1 MTFKNFFFN
10 TEGATR
16 SRMPWI
22 DYTKGI
28 AIILVIYR
36 HVWFGLT
43 RDKLDTFHY
52 LYLKHANDIVY
63 SFRMPLFFILSGI
76 FVGKSLAK
84 RTRKQFIVNKFD
96 TLLYPYLI
104 WAFIQVTLQILF
116 TRFTN
121 SHRGPMAYL
130 DIIIQPRVLDQLWY
144 LISLFDVTLLYMV
157 FKSVFRVNTRWQLL
171 LGLVF
176 YYLATLVQN
185 YSLFHDAFYYY
196 FFYAVG
202 DNISLFVLKPGQ
214 EKKFSSFYL
223 LAVLLPLFAFT
234 QLFFIN
240 HPLDFKSDQLQQYVT
255 ASSLGFYFLFVIITL
270 IGCAFL
276 TNISFILQRL
286 RILKWFRVVGY
297 HSLYIYV
304 IHLSLIFLFRIVMTR
319 IFGVTNVP
327 VLLFGSIL
335 IGVVL
340 SIMIYNFLLRM
351 GGWFLFTWD
360 PSKKKMTIFRPQGE
374 VSPES

>member
-10 TEGATR
+10 SEGATR
-16 SRMPWI
+16 SRMPWV

-43 RDKLDTFHY
+43 RDRLDTFHY

-76 FVGKSLAK
+76 FVGKSLAR
-84 RTRKQFIVNKFD
+84 RTRGEFVLNKFN
-96 TLLYPYLI
+96 TLLYPYLV
-104 WAFIQVTLQILF
+104 WAFIQVTLQIMF
-116 TRFTN
+116 TKFTN
-121 SHRGPMAYL
+121 SHRSPMDYL
-130 DIIIQPRVLDQLWY
+130 DIVIQPRVLDQLWY
-144 LISLFDVTLLYMV
+144 LISLFDVALLYMV
-157 FKSVFRVNTRWQLL
+157 FKSIFRLNTRWQLL
-171 LGLVF
+171 LGLAF

-185 YSLFHDAFYYY
+185 YSLFHDALYYY

-202 DNISLFVLKPGQ
+202 DHISLYVLKPGQ
-214 EKKFSSFYL
+214 EKKFASFSL
-223 LAVLLPLFAFT
+223 FAVLLPFFVVT
-234 QLFFIN
+234 QLFFLN
-240 HPLDFKSDQLQQYVT
+240 HPADFKSDELQEYVT
-255 ASSLGFYFLFVIITL
+255 ASSIGFYFLFVVITL
-270 IGCAFL
+270 VGCAFL
-276 TNISFILQRL
+276 ANIAFILQRFGIM
-286 RILKWFRVVGY
+286 RWFRVVGY

-304 IHLSLIFLFRIVMTR
+304 IHLSLIFLVRIVVTR
-319 IFGVTNVP
+319 IFGFTYVP

-340 SIMIYNFLLRM
+340 SIMIYNFILRM

-360 PSKKKMTIFRPQGE
+360 PDKKKMSIFR
-374 VSPES
+374 SPSPVTPEP